1 MNTLAQKTRTGAAI
15 LLGFG
20 LVLGTISAQA
30 ANPSTA
36 TDSQSNPQRTTQQ
49 KAGTFEIKNAFAF
62 QQPAGIGALS
72 DNFSDTPDNNGAS
85 EHTIQ
90 RFKRERS
97 NSPAV
102 LKYQSPYMSAPY

>member
-1 MNTLAQKTRTGAAI
+1 MNTLAQKTRTGAAL

-20 LVLGTISAQA
+20 LVFGTISAQA

-36 TDSQSNPQRTTQQ
+36 TDSLSNPQRATQT
-49 KAGTFEIKNAFAF
+49 KGGTFEIKNAFAF
-62 QQPAGIGALS
+62 QQPAGIGARS
-72 DNFSDTPDNNGAS
+72 HDFSHTPDSNGAS
-85 EHTIQ
+85 EHTNE